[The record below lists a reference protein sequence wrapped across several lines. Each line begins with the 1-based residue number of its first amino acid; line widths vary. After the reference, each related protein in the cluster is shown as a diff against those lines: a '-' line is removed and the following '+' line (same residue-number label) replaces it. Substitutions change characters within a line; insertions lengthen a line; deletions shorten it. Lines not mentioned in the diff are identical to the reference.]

1 MITITFTP
9 WAPFHARKK
18 NEEIQRWLKA
28 ISDASVQAFRAGA
41 SRQWPG
47 GDAKGSAPG
56 EWPMRRTG
64 GLFGSVRGE
73 VTSDSVTIGT
83 SQRYSIFLRMGTRT
97 MGGRRK
103 MSDNALEEGR
113 RKAKLGHWVEW
124 CKGSL

>member
-1 MITITFTP
+1 VITITFTP
-9 WAPFHARKK
+9 WAPFHARKDK
-18 NEEIQRWLKA
+18 AKIRRWMQD
-28 ISDASVQAFRAGA
+28 ISDASVEAFRAGA

-64 GLFGSVRGE
+64 GLRGSIRGE
-73 VTSDSVTIGT
+73 VTGDSVTIGT

-113 RKAKLGHWVEW
+113 RKAKLGRWVEW
-124 CKGSL
+124 SRGSL